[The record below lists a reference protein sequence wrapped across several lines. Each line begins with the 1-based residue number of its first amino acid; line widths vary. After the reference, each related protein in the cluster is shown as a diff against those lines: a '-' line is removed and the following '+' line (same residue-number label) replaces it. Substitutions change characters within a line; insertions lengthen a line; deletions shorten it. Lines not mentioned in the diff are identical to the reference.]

1 MDNNIIKIYNLIES
15 KKSKYPNISTIW
27 KKYLDQKI
35 KSLEESLQKAEDIF
49 INIEQL
55 SNQDISF
62 STIALLY
69 LISQDELP

>member
-62 STIALLY
+62 STITLLY

>member
-69 LISQDELP
+69 LINQDQLP